1 MEETSLEELKQEARD
16 LGIEF
21 SANIGAAK
29 LQAKI
34 DAYYAG
40 QENSSK
46 EVIEAVKVKEESKQK
61 DDNTLVTT
69 TENRDTINAISKARA
84 EANKT
89 RVVTI
94 IDNDQRV
101 NNQTTT
107 VTVNCSNV
115 YFDLG
120 TVILPLNLP
129 VEVRQGHLNV
139 LKELMIPQHVKDG
152 KTGLSTVRMVP
163 RYTLSYENNN

>member
-40 QENSSK
+40 QETSSK

-69 TENRDTINAISKARA
+69 TENRDTISAISKARA

-89 RVVTI
+89 KVVTI

-107 VTVNCSNV
+107 VTVNCSNM

-139 LKELMIPQHVKDG
+139 LKELQIPQHVKDG

-163 RYTLSYENNN
+163 RYTISVESDL